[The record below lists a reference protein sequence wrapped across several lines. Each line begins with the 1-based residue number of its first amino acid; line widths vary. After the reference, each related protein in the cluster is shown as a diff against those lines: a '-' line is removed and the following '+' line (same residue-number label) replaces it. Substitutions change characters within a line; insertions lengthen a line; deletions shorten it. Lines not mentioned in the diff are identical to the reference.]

1 MDSTAY
7 ALIVDILQRYVFN
20 VANLQ
25 GMLRLAT
32 PVVLAGL
39 CALIT
44 SRAGIMNI
52 AGEGMMLFGAWFGVA
67 GSYFFES
74 AVVGVLAAMLS
85 GLVIG
90 GLFALFSLKFR
101 ANIIVMGIA
110 INIFAVAATIFLTR
124 MVFGMAGAFSDPRI
138 QGLGPIDIPILKD
151 IPIVGPLLSGYT
163 FIVYLT
169 WLLVALT
176 AIFLYRTPW
185 GLHLRAVGES
195 PEAAETLGINVGRI
209 RFGAVMASG
218 VFASLGGVYLSL
230 GHLQMFTDNMSA
242 GRGFI
247 GMAVNTFGGGEPLGV
262 FLASLL
268 FGFVDTIGWRLQG
281 ERILPVYFISM
292 LPYVATLVALTFFT
306 IRRNRARLAAAEKN
320 NSGAAGAEA

>member
-1 MDSTAY
+1 MDTTQ
-7 ALIVDILQRYVFN
+7 LLDILSRYVFN

-44 SRAGIMNI
+44 SRAGILNI
-52 AGEGMMLFGAWFGVA
+52 AGEGMILFGAWFAVA

-74 AVVGVLAAMLS
+74 AIAGIAAAMLS
-85 GLVIG
+85 GAVIG

-101 ANIIVMGIA
+101 AHIIIMGIA
-110 INIFAVAATIFLTR
+110 INIFATAATIFLTR
-124 MVFGMAGAFSDPRI
+124 AVFKQAGAFADPRI
-138 QGLGPIDIPILKD
+138 VGLDPIQLPIIKDVPVLGPVI
-151 IPIVGPLLSGYT
+151 SGYSL
-163 FIVYLT
+163 IVYIT
-169 WLLVALT
+169 WILVALT
-176 AIFLYRTPW
+176 TVFLYRTPW
-185 GLHLRAVGES
+185 GLHLRAVGEN
-195 PEAAETLGINVGRI
+195 PHAAETLGINVQRI

-218 VFASLGGVYLSL
+218 VFASLAGVYLSL
-230 GHLQMFTDNMSA
+230 GHLKMYTDRMSA

-247 GMAVNTFGGGEPLGV
+247 GMAVNTFGGSEPIGV

-281 ERILPVYFISM
+281 ERIMPVYFINM
-292 LPYVATLVALTFFT
+292 LPYVATLVALTVFT
-306 IRRNRARLAAAEKN
+306 LRRQRARRAALAENAAE
-320 NSGAAGAEA
+320 EE

>member
-1 MDSTAY
+1 MDLTA
-7 ALIVDILQRYVFN
+7 LTVILQRYVFN
-20 VANLQ
+20 IANLQ

-44 SRAGIMNI
+44 SRAGILNI
-52 AGEGMMLFGAWFGVA
+52 AGEGMILFGAWFGVA
-67 GSYFFES
+67 GSFFFRN
-74 AVVGVLAAMLS
+74 AWMGVLSAMFS

-101 ANIIVMGIA
+101 AHIIIMGIA
-110 INIFAVAATIFLTR
+110 INIFANSATIFLTR
-124 MVFGMAGAFSDPRI
+124 EVFGVAGAFSDPRI
-138 QGLGPIDIPILKD
+138 AGLPPIHIPILKD
-151 IPIVGPLLSGYT
+151 IPILGPLLSGYT

-169 WLLVALT
+169 WILVALT
-176 AIFLYRTPW
+176 YVFLYRTPW
-185 GLHLRAVGES
+185 GLHLRAVGEN
-195 PEAAETLGINVGRI
+195 PQAAETLGINVQRV

-218 VFASLGGVYLSL
+218 AFASLAGVYLSL
-230 GHLQMFTDNMSA
+230 GHLQMFTDQMSA

-247 GMAVNTFGGGEPLGV
+247 GMAVNTFGGGEPVGV
-262 FLASLL
+262 FLSSLL

-292 LPYVATLVALTFFT
+292 LPYLATLAALTLYT
-306 IRRNRARLAAAEKN
+306 LRKQQAKKAALERAAR
-320 NSGAAGAEA
+320 EA